1 MFQRATKFRSKLRL
15 ALLGIA
21 GSGKTYTAL
30 NIAKHLGQN
39 IAVIDTEH
47 GSASKYADDV
57 ASFDVVELTSF
68 HPQRYI
74 EAIHAAEQAGY
85 DVLII
90 DSLSHAWNGKD
101 GVLEIV
107 DRKAKQSSSGN
118 KFNAWADATP
128 IQQRLIETILS
139 CRMHIICTLR
149 LKTEYVVEQ
158 NDRGKQAPRKIGLAP
173 IQRDGL
179 EYEFDVV
186 ADIDA
191 DNTFIVTK
199 TRCPALH
206 SAIIPRAGAEVAT
219 TLLEWLDQGQTIP
232 QSPLLDQSI
241 PDLEP
246 EPEPEPELES
256 EPELFTEPPV
266 TTPARRERVAKC
278 RGCAAEIIW
287 VGTMPYNTNGHGQ
300 RTQQTHWETCPKA
313 HLFRKTKRL
322 TAAQQAERDS
332 VFDN

>member
-15 ALLGIA
+15 ALLGVA

-30 NIAKHLGQN
+30 NIAKHLGSN

-68 HPQRYI
+68 HPKRYI
-74 EAIHAAEQAGY
+74 EAINAANWVKY

-101 GVLEIV
+101 GILEQV
-107 DRKAKQSSSGN
+107 DQVGKRGAN
-118 KFNAWADATP
+118 KFTAWADATP
-128 IQQRLIETILS
+128 IHQQLIDAILG
-139 CRMHIICTLR
+139 CRMHVICTMR

-158 NDRGKQAPRKIGLAP
+158 NERGKQAPRKVGLAP
-173 IQRDGL
+173 VQRDGL

-186 ADIDA
+186 ADLDVH
-191 DNTFIVTK
+191 NTLMVSK

-206 SAIIPRAGAEVAT
+206 GVSIPRAGAEIAT
-219 TLLEWLDQGQTIP
+219 TLLEWLNQGIDKQALNEPDPASIDP
-232 QSPLLDQSI
+232 FNDPSPYPYKI
-241 PDLEP
+241 
-246 EPEPEPELES
+246 
-256 EPELFTEPPV
+256 
-266 TTPARRERVAKC
+266 ERVQAC
-278 RGCAAEIIW
+278 RGCRASVIW
-287 VGTMPYNTNGHGQ
+287 IDNLPYNADANGQ
-300 RTQQTHWETCPKA
+300 RTEHLHWETCPKA
-313 HLFRKTKRL
+313 HLFRQTNRL
-322 TAAQQAERDS
+322 TAAQVAERDE

>member
-1 MFQRATKFRSKLRL
+1 MFQRATKHQSKLRL

-30 NIAKHLGQN
+30 SIANHLGKA

-57 ASFDVVELTSF
+57 ANFDVAELTSF

-74 EAIHAAEQAGY
+74 DAIHAAEQAGY

-101 GVLEIV
+101 GVLEQV
-107 DRKAKQSSSGN
+107 DRIGKRSGN
-118 KFNAWADATP
+118 KFTAWADATP
-128 IQQRLIETILS
+128 LQQKLIETILAS
-139 CRMHIICTLR
+139 RMHIICTMR

-206 SAIIPRAGAEVAT
+206 GAIIPRAGAEVAT
-219 TLLEWLDQGQTIP
+219 TLLAWLDQGQATP
-232 QSPLLDQSI
+232 QTPLLDQPI
-241 PDLEP
+241 PEPEPEIEP
-246 EPEPEPELES
+246 EPEPEPEL
-256 EPELFTEPPV
+256 FAEPPV
-266 TTPARRERVAKC
+266 ATPTKRERVAKC
-278 RGCAAEIIW
+278 RGCAAEIVW

-300 RTQQTHWETCPKA
+300 RIEQTHWETCPKA
-313 HLFRKTKRL
+313 HLFRRTKRP
-322 TAAQQAERDS
+322 TAAQRAERDA